1 MFYSKKYLFFIVVAV
16 MVISL
21 YSFIDNFF
29 ELVGINFNF
38 ILGFFTLFFAILF
51 SCFLFSLTVF
61 MLFKYVYKLTLFIL
75 KKRSKDLN
83 LKILWHCFTY
93 FTYIVIFIIF
103 LKVTEY

>member
-1 MFYSKKYLFFIVVAV
+1 MFYSKKYLFFLVTGVI
-16 MVISL
+16 VISL
-21 YSFIDNFF
+21 YSFTDNFF
-29 ELVGINFNF
+29 ELVGIKFNF
-38 ILGFFTLFFAILF
+38 ILGFFTFYFTILF
-51 SCFLFSLTVF
+51 SCFLVSLTVF

-75 KKRSKDLN
+75 KKRNKDLN